1 MRLKPRLKN
10 FNQNLILTC
19 HICICTYRVYI
30 HCSTSSSF
38 SNNPCVL
45 NCRHYIGS
53 VNRLKALRIWR
64 ESSGGT
70 TNRLEMNAIFRSNL
84 KIALCGGQVKNA
96 KLLCEKN
103 YHQGCA
109 QRKAIFMLW
118 TCEIQGAQQRIKP
131 EEILGFSQKYSTK
144 NLTFPSHSRANKE

>member
-1 MRLKPRLKN
+1 M
-10 FNQNLILTC
+10 
-19 HICICTYRVYI
+19 CICTYRVYI

-70 TNRLEMNAIFRSNL
+70 TNRVEMNAIFRSNL
-84 KIALCGGQVKNA
+84 KIALCGG
-96 KLLCEKN
+96 
-103 YHQGCA
+103 
-109 QRKAIFMLW
+109 
-118 TCEIQGAQQRIKP
+118 
-131 EEILGFSQKYSTK
+131 
-144 NLTFPSHSRANKE
+144 